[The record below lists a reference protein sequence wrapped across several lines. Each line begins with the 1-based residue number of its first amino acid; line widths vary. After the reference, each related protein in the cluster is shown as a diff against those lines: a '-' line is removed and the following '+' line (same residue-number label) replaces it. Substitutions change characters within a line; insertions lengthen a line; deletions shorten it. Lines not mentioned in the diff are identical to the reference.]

1 MYTVAHACVLLYRR
15 LAVLAGPALCLFR
28 GRVSVCA
35 IVVGCG
41 AFVLS
46 FSARFRDGIIEMAVR
61 PIPSTTTS
69 FLLNLCA
76 DMFARAFW
84 QRLQRRCET
93 TAQNITSGWSGGQ
106 SSFSGSRQRTAAN
119 CYWSNA
125 SRHSLFC
132 CHFISAFRE
141 SRHSPRADAC
151 RLAMDRSSKL
161 LVSHPLREPPIHDA
175 VHGIHHS
182 RLPASSPRRAAG
194 SERITT
200 Y

>member
-41 AFVLS
+41 AFCH
-46 FSARFRDGIIEMAVR
+46 FRLASPPRHNHHGGHGIIEMAVR

-125 SRHSLFC
+125 SRHSPFFVAILFPLFGNPATVLELT
-132 CHFISAFRE
+132 HAAL
-141 SRHSPRADAC
+141 PWTD
-151 RLAMDRSSKL
+151 LRSFS
-161 LVSHPLREPPIHDA
+161 
-175 VHGIHHS
+175 
-182 RLPASSPRRAAG
+182 
-194 SERITT
+194 
-200 Y
+200 